1 MLEFLKELNN
11 KFAEL
16 DKKLG
21 DLQDNVKILKES
33 ANNFKSA
40 IKISN

>member
-33 ANNFKSA
+33 ADDLKST
-40 IKISN
+40 I

>member
-21 DLQDNVKILKES
+21 DLQDNVKIHKES
-33 ANNFKSA
+33 VDDLKSTTKINN
-40 IKISN
+40 